1 MTVDHWVREML
12 RQVLER
18 RSLSKERRND
28 FLQTI
33 LDMKERR
40 EAEFNINSIAGHSL
54 SFLTDG
60 YETSSILMSYCLY
73 RLAVTPHVQR
83 RVQDEVDAVLGN
95 DGSTGQRRLLTDEC
109 LQKLDLLENVL
120 YGMSTFK
127 FNFFLF

>member
-40 EAEFNINSIAGHSL
+40 ESEFNINSIAGHSL

-95 DGSTGQRRLLTDEC
+95 GLLTDEC
-109 LQKLDLLENVL
+109 IQKLDLLENVL
-120 YGMSTFK
+120 YGMSV
-127 FNFFLF
+127 